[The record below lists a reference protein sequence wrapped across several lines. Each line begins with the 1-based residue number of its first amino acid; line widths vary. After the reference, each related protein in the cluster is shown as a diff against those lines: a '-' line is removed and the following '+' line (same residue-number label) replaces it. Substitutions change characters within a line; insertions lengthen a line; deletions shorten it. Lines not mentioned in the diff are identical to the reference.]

1 LFKLSSTDDKEKKMN
16 IAVQSLQRIVR
27 RNVTIPLDKNKKFSF
42 YYEDNSV
49 VTSLF
54 VVLSAMFPPGEMFF
68 IESVRNVRDQITD
81 EKLLEDIRNFIAQEA
96 FHSREHKSL
105 NEHLIQSNY
114 PEVVEIEAL
123 TKARLDKFRKLPKA
137 EQLAATVV
145 MEHFTATLARLLLT
159 DPLIKQKT
167 TQESRNLW
175 EWHAL
180 EELEH
185 KSVAFDALKAI
196 GGNTVR
202 NRRLAL
208 IRVARFIA
216 PITFDYWIQ
225 ILKRKDIKFSVKEL
239 KDAFYLAFG
248 GVNRLGIFSRTFI
261 EMLDVRDQHFDP
273 LDMQTEQLEAEYREK
288 LFGENGILK
297 GELKS

>member
-1 LFKLSSTDDKEKKMN
+1 MN
-16 IAVQSLQRIVR
+16 ISVQSLQRIVR
-27 RNVTIPLDKNKKFSF
+27 RNVIIPLDKNKKFSF

-68 IESVRNVRDQITD
+68 IESVRNVRDQLTD

-105 NEHLIQSNY
+105 NEHLIQTNY

-123 TKARLDKFRKLPKA
+123 TKARLDKFRKLPKV

-202 NRRLAL
+202 NRRIAL

-297 GELKS
+297 SALKS

>member
-1 LFKLSSTDDKEKKMN
+1 MN
-16 IAVQSLQRIVR
+16 ISVQSLQRIVR
-27 RNVTIPLDKNKKFSF
+27 RNVIIPLDKNKKFTF
-42 YYEDNSV
+42 YYEHNSV

-68 IESVRNVRDQITD
+68 IESVRNVRDQIKD

-185 KSVAFDALKAI
+185 KSVAFEALKAI

-202 NRRLAL
+202 NRRIAL

-225 ILKRKDIKFSVKEL
+225 ILKRNDIKFSTKEL

-297 GELKS
+297 SALKS

>member
-1 LFKLSSTDDKEKKMN
+1 MN

-27 RNVTIPLDKNKKFSF
+27 RNVTIPLDKNKKFTF
-42 YYEDNSV
+42 YYEDNAV

-105 NEHLIQSNY
+105 NEHLIQTNY

-123 TKARLDKFRKLPKA
+123 TKVRLDKFRKLPKA

-145 MEHFTATLARLLLT
+145 MEHFTATLTRLLLT

-202 NRRLAL
+202 NRRIAL

-225 ILKRKDIKFSVKEL
+225 ILK
-239 KDAFYLAFG
+239 
-248 GVNRLGIFSRTFI
+248 T
-261 EMLDVRDQHFDP
+261 
-273 LDMQTEQLEAEYREK
+273 
-288 LFGENGILK
+288 
-297 GELKS
+297 

>member
-1 LFKLSSTDDKEKKMN
+1 MN
-16 IAVQSLQRIVR
+16 ISVQSLQRIVR
-27 RNVTIPLDKNKKFSF
+27 RNVIIPFDRNKKFSF

-49 VTSLF
+49 VASLF

-105 NEHLIQSNY
+105 NEHLIQTNY
-114 PEVVEIEAL
+114 SEVVEIEAL
-123 TKARLDKFRKLPKA
+123 TKARLDKFRKLPKV

-202 NRRLAL
+202 NRRIAL

-297 GELKS
+297 SALRS

>member
-1 LFKLSSTDDKEKKMN
+1 MN
-16 IAVQSLQRIVR
+16 ISVQSLQRIVR
-27 RNVTIPLDKNKKFSF
+27 RNVIIPLDKNKKFTF

-123 TKARLDKFRKLPKA
+123 TKARLDKFRKLPKV

-185 KSVAFDALKAI
+185 KSVAFNALKAI

-225 ILKRKDIKFSVKEL
+225 ILKRKDIKFSTKEL

-297 GELKS
+297 SALKS

>member
-1 LFKLSSTDDKEKKMN
+1 MN

-27 RNVTIPLDKNKKFSF
+27 RNVVIPLDKNKKFTF
-42 YYEDNSV
+42 YYEDNAV

-123 TKARLDKFRKLPKA
+123 TKARLDKFRKLHKV

-202 NRRLAL
+202 NRRIAL

-225 ILKRKDIKFSVKEL
+225 ILKRKDIKFSTKEL

-297 GELKS
+297 SVLRN

>member
-1 LFKLSSTDDKEKKMN
+1 MN
-16 IAVQSLQRIVR
+16 ISVQSLQRIVR
-27 RNVTIPLDKNKKFSF
+27 RNVIIPLDKNKKFSF

-123 TKARLDKFRKLPKA
+123 TKARLDKFRKLPKV

-202 NRRLAL
+202 NRRIAL

-273 LDMQTEQLEAEYREK
+273 LDMQKEQLEAEYREK
-288 LFGENGILK
+288 LFGKNGILK
-297 GELKS
+297 SALKS

>member
-1 LFKLSSTDDKEKKMN
+1 MN
-16 IAVQSLQRIVR
+16 ISVQSLQRIVR
-27 RNVTIPLDKNKKFSF
+27 RNVIIPLDKNKKFTF

-123 TKARLDKFRKLPKA
+123 TKARLDRLRKLPKV

-185 KSVAFDALKAI
+185 KSVAFEALKAI

-202 NRRLAL
+202 NRRIAL

-297 GELKS
+297 SALKS

>member
-1 LFKLSSTDDKEKKMN
+1 MN
-16 IAVQSLQRIVR
+16 ISVQSLQRIVR
-27 RNVTIPLDKNKKFSF
+27 RNVIIPLDKNKKFTF

-123 TKARLDKFRKLPKA
+123 TKARLDKFRKLPKV

-202 NRRLAL
+202 NRKIAL

-216 PITFDYWIQ
+216 PITFHYWIQ
-225 ILKRKDIKFSVKEL
+225 ILKRKDIKFSTKEL

-297 GELKS
+297 SALKS

>member
-1 LFKLSSTDDKEKKMN
+1 MN

>member
-1 LFKLSSTDDKEKKMN
+1 MN
-16 IAVQSLQRIVR
+16 ISVQSLQRIVR
-27 RNVTIPLDKNKKFSF
+27 RNVIIPLDKNKKFTF

-123 TKARLDKFRKLPKA
+123 TKARLDKFRKLPKV

-185 KSVAFDALKAI
+185 KSVAFEALKAI

-202 NRRLAL
+202 NRRIAL

-248 GVNRLGIFSRTFI
+248 GVNRLGIFSHTFI

-297 GELKS
+297 SALKN